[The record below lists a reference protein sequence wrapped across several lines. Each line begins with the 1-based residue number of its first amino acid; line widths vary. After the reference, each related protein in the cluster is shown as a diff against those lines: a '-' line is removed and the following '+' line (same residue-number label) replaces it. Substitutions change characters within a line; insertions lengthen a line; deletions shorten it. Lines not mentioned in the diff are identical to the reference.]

1 MKYLIHSLTLFRLFA
16 GPLIFLLVI
25 VAQNFGL
32 SLIIFILASLS
43 DYFDGLLA
51 RKYNL
56 ESMLGEVMD
65 PTADKIL
72 TLFLIITLTVHY
84 QSSFLAFIG
93 ACILARELWV
103 SALRDINARNNNFA
117 ATQVKFLAK
126 IKTTVQ
132 FAAFGCFMFS
142 MYANNSFLE
151 FFAHFLLFL
160 ALIITLQTGLSY
172 TISTFKK

>member
-1 MKYLIHSLTLFRLFA
+1 MKYLIHSLTLLRLFA
-16 GPLIFLLVI
+16 DPLIFLLVI

-72 TLFLIITLTVHY
+72 TLFLIITLTAHY

-93 ACILARELWV
+93 ACILAR
-103 SALRDINARNNNFA
+103 
-117 ATQVKFLAK
+117 
-126 IKTTVQ
+126 
-132 FAAFGCFMFS
+132 
-142 MYANNSFLE
+142 
-151 FFAHFLLFL
+151 
-160 ALIITLQTGLSY
+160 
-172 TISTFKK
+172 

>member
-1 MKYLIHSLTLFRLFA
+1 
-16 GPLIFLLVI
+16 
-25 VAQNFGL
+25 
-32 SLIIFILASLS
+32 LASLS

-142 MYANNSFLE
+142 LYANNSFLE
-151 FFAHFLLFL
+151 FIAHFLLFL

>member
-1 MKYLIHSLTLFRLFA
+1 MKYLIHFLTFLRLFA
-16 GPLIFLLVI
+16 GPLIFLLII

-72 TLFLIITLTVHY
+72 TLFLVITLIVHF

-103 SALRDINARNNNFA
+103 SALRDINARNNNFT
-117 ATQVKFLAK
+117 ATQVTFLAK
-126 IKTTVQ
+126 IDRKSVV
-132 FAAFGCFMFS
+132 
-142 MYANNSFLE
+142 
-151 FFAHFLLFL
+151 
-160 ALIITLQTGLSY
+160 
-172 TISTFKK
+172 